1 MEHDLSPV
9 RTTTERV
16 MHAVFFEVVANVL
29 VFIILIIFAS
39 AAPAQ
44 SALLTVVSSTLAMGW
59 NYLFNLMF
67 DSVQLRTGFK
77 KDWRIR
83 CVHAVLFEAGL
94 LLVLIPFA
102 AWWLDITLFDA
113 LKLECGLVLFFLI
126 YAWLFNLIWDYGRV
140 MYIKNHIKSIN
151 YIISLKG

>member
-1 MEHDLSPV
+1 MEYNLSPV

-16 MHAVFFEVVANVL
+16 LHAVVFEIAANIL

-94 LLVLIPFA
+94 LVVLIPFA
-102 AWWLDITLFDA
+102 AWWLDITLYAA

-126 YAWLFNLIWDYGRV
+126 YAYLFNLIWDYGRA
-140 MYIKNHIKSIN
+140 MRTERSNK
-151 YIISLKG
+151 IS

>member
-1 MEHDLSPV
+1 MEHYLSPV

-16 MHAVFFEVVANVL
+16 LHAVVFEVAANVL

-44 SALLTVVSSTLAMGW
+44 SALLTVASSTLAMGW
-59 NYLFNLMF
+59 NYLFNLIF
-67 DSVQLRTGFK
+67 DRVQLQRGFR

-83 CVHAVLFEAGL
+83 CLHAVLFEAGL
-94 LLVLIPFA
+94 LLFLIPFA
-102 AWWLDITLFDA
+102 AWWLNITLLAA

-126 YAWLFNLIWDYGRV
+126 YAYLFNLLWDYGRDARHR
-140 MYIKNHIKSIN
+140 NF
-151 YIISLKG
+151 LQ

>member
-1 MEHDLSPV
+1 M

-16 MHAVFFEVVANVL
+16 LHAVIFEVAANAL
-29 VFIILIIFAS
+29 VFIILIILAS

-59 NYLFNLMF
+59 NYLFNLIF
-67 DSVQLRTGFK
+67 DNVQLRTGFK

-83 CVHAVLFEAGL
+83 CLHAVLFEAGL

-102 AWWLDITLFDA
+102 SWWLNITLLAA
-113 LKLECGLVLFFLI
+113 LKLECGLVLFFLV
-126 YAWLFNLIWDYGRV
+126 YAYFFNLIWDYGRAAR
-140 MYIKNHIKSIN
+140 KK
-151 YIISLKG
+151 

>member
-1 MEHDLSPV
+1 M

-16 MHAVFFEVVANVL
+16 LHAVIFEVAANAL
-29 VFIILIIFAS
+29 VFIILISWAS

-59 NYLFNLMF
+59 NYLFNLIF
-67 DSVQLRTGFK
+67 DNVQLRTGFK

-83 CVHAVLFEAGL
+83 CLHAVLFEAGL

-102 AWWLDITLFDA
+102 SWWLNITLLAA
-113 LKLECGLVLFFLI
+113 LKLECGLVLFFLV
-126 YAWLFNLIWDYGRV
+126 YAYFFNLIWDYGRAAR
-140 MYIKNHIKSIN
+140 KK
-151 YIISLKG
+151 